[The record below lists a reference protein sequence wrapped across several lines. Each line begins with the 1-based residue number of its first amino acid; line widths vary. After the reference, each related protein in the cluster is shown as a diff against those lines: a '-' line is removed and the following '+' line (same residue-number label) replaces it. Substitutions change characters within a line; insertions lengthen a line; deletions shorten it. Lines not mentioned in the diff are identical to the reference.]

1 MANGFCKDRSG
12 NERDTIKRV
21 YKKQVEPFQHKIANV
36 KSTPP

>member
-1 MANGFCKDRSG
+1 MDFVRIDPVMTGTQG
-12 NERDTIKRV
+12 RV